1 MAVKSRQRGVR
12 DPWVDH
18 AIVREAQ
25 VECANFKE
33 GTESEM
39 DGCELSELD
48 DVEWNW
54 VESLLGTS
62 ACAMNAISSSN

>member
-1 MAVKSRQRGVR
+1 M
-12 DPWVDH
+12 
-18 AIVREAQ
+18 
-25 VECANFKE
+25 ECANFKE

-48 DVEWNW
+48 DIEWNW